1 MKSFLE
7 WVSIKDRLSSE
18 SNQIDNSGHDF
29 TVDDMINRAKRLGL
43 TLVVRQPDSSGVKG
57 FHLKD
62 PYMGETLAVSI
73 SGDARM
79 IMRAMDE
86 FERKHPNGTAPWA
99 G

>member
-7 WVSIKDRLSSE
+7 WVKIKDQLSSE
-18 SNQIDNSGHDF
+18 SNQIDNSGYDF

-43 TLVVRQPDSSGVKG
+43 KLVVRQPYSSGVKE

-62 PYMGETLAVSI
+62 PHMGETLAVSI

-79 IMRAMDE
+79 IMKAMDE